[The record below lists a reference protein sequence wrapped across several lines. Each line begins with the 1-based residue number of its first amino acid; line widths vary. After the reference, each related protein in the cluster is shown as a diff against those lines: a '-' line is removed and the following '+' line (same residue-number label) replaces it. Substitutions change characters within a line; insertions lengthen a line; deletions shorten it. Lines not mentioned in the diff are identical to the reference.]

1 MNVIDKKY
9 PYKVYMKTLLIAF
22 SILSIVGCK
31 EQISKADSKILSD
44 QNILHQNTKQLTEVI
59 IHDMFSPP
67 VASRIYAY
75 TSLAAFEA
83 LKYDA
88 KGTPSI
94 TAQLSGF
101 SSMPLPKNNKP
112 YNYLLAATKAF
123 FTVAE
128 KITFSADTL
137 NNYQEKIYSDFKSL
151 LDRETYDRSLAFGAE
166 VGNQILKKTASD
178 NYKQTRGMS
187 KYLGSNEPGK
197 WRPTPPDYLD
207 GAESHWGKVKPMLLN
222 SAAQFTCPMPPKF
235 SKDSTSTFYKSAKEV
250 YTIGKNLSEEQQH
263 IAKYWDDNPFVIE
276 HSGHLMYGN
285 KKITPVGH
293 WMGIAAIACKKK
305 NLNAVETARTYAL
318 TTVSIYDALISCW
331 DDKFITQVIRP
342 VTVINEWFDGNWQP
356 YLQTPPFPEHPS
368 GHSAISAAAA
378 TVLTH
383 LLGDNFSFDDTSEM
397 EYIGMKRSFQSF
409 NLAALEAS
417 ISRVYGGIHFRTG
430 IEAGAI
436 QGQKVAEHVLNK
448 IKL

>member
-1 MNVIDKKY
+1 M
-9 PYKVYMKTLLIAF
+9 P
-22 SILSIVGCK
+22 
-31 EQISKADSKILSD
+31 EP
-44 QNILHQNTKQLTEVI
+44 E
-59 IHDMFSPP
+59 
-67 VASRIYAY
+67 
-75 TSLAAFEA
+75 
-83 LKYDA
+83 
-88 KGTPSI
+88 KG
-94 TAQLSGF
+94 
-101 SSMPLPKNNKP
+101 KP

-137 NNYQEKIYSDFKSL
+137 NNYQVKIYADFKSL
-151 LDRETYDRSLAFGAE
+151 MDKETYDRSLVFGAE
-166 VGNQILKKTASD
+166 IRKKVLEKTASD

-207 GAESHWGKVKPMLLN
+207 GAESHWGKVKPMMLN
-222 SAAQFTCPMPPKF
+222 SAAQFTCPAPPKF
-235 SKDSTSTFYKSAKEV
+235 STDSTSTFYKSAKEV
-250 YTIGKNLSEEQQH
+250 YTIGKNLSEEQKE
-263 IAKYWDDNPFVIE
+263 IAKYWDDNPFVME

-293 WMGIAAIACKKK
+293 WIGITGIACKMKD
-305 NLNAVETARTYAL
+305 LNGVETARAYAL
-318 TTVSIYDALISCW
+318 TSTSIYDALISCW
-331 DDKFITQVIRP
+331 DDKFIAQVIRP
-342 VTVINEWFDGNWQP
+342 VTVINEWFDTNWQP

-378 TVLTH
+378 TILTH
-383 LLGDNFSFDDTSEM
+383 LLGDDFSFEDTSEM

-430 IEAGAI
+430 VDAGAI

-448 IKL
+448 LKL